1 MGQTLSEPITTKDN
15 ASCSNDRYTV
25 GSSSM
30 QGWRISMEDA
40 HTQLLELSED
50 PTAAFFAV
58 FDGHGGA
65 QIAKYASQNLHSLIA
80 QSNAF
85 NEGRISDSLVEGFLG
100 LDEEMMTNDG
110 IREEMSGS
118 TAVVVLIKDNFIYC
132 ANAGDSRAVASVS
145 GRAVALST
153 DHKPCNEEESR
164 RIFAAGGWVEFNRV
178 NGNLALSRAFGD
190 FSFKKNESK
199 SAREQIVTA
208 CPEVEIQAITP
219 EHEFVLL
226 ACDGIWDVMT
236 NQDAITFCRERL
248 ISGLVPEKICEELL
262 EKCLAPDCELSGLG
276 CDNMTAILVCLLQNY
291 SLDDY
296 LSQLRATAKPDE
308 LQQEA
313 MERYSDAHQSSD
325 SDEAV
330 EDVFSTPSH
339 SPRSSGPKEET
350 NSETKEPNPD
360 QAVENATPPP
370 VERVQSK
377 NSSSQRPQ
385 NDRAQQMDI

>member
-1 MGQTLSEPITTKDN
+1 MSLL
-15 ASCSNDRYTV
+15 V

-58 FDGHGGA
+58 FDGHGET
-65 QIAKYASQNLHSLIA
+65 LIA

-153 DHKPCNEEESR
+153 GMYK
-164 RIFAAGGWVEFNRV
+164 VEFNRV